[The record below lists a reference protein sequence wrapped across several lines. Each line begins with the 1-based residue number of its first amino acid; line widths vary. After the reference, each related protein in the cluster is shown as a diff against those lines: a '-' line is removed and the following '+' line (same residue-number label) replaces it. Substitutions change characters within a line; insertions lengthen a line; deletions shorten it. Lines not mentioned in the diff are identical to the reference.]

1 MAVETQDAFQ
11 KELIDVF
18 VQEAQE
24 WLQQI
29 HVALDELQQ
38 APPPE
43 RHRAL
48 VETIKNGVANLGGTA
63 ATINLSEVER
73 ASFATLPFVEAVQDP
88 TANVSV
94 ENFVALCRQLGHI
107 HTALTGATGVA
118 FDSDSAGGAVEQP
131 ATTIRTGDYLVLL
144 QGVQGQQPYAGP
156 FHRNLRAALVAQAEG
171 LMQRGV
177 EQCDLASIKQFL
189 EQSAEGDQALLQ
201 TLHQHLPHVVQALQK
216 LQQSMGGA
224 GQIPT
229 EVAATAERAAQL
241 CSVAQQVNASH
252 AMTFFM
258 GLHNFFLIVAQG
270 RVAPAAQNYDA
281 VNHKLRDCV
290 KTIVEWAEHG
300 RVERVAIQNALS
312 I

>member
-1 MAVETQDAFQ
+1 MSVETQDAFQ

-88 TANVSV
+88 TTNVSIDD
-94 ENFVALCRQLGHI
+94 FVALCRQLGHI
-107 HTALTGATGVA
+107 HTALTGATGIA
-118 FDSDSAGGAVEQP
+118 FDPDSTGGAVDQP
-131 ATTIRTGDYLVLL
+131 PTVIRTSDYLALL

-156 FHRNLRAALVAQAEG
+156 SQRNLRAALVAQAEG
-171 LMQRGV
+171 LTQRGI
-177 EQCDLASIKQFL
+177 EHCDLVSIKQFL
-189 EQSAEGDQALLQ
+189 DQSAEGDQAFLQ
-201 TLHQHLPHVVQALQK
+201 TLHQHLPHVVQALQR
-216 LQQSMGGA
+216 LQQSTEGTGH
-224 GQIPT
+224 IST

-241 CSVAQQVNASH
+241 LSIAQQVNASH
-252 AMTFFM
+252 ATTFFM
-258 GLHNFFLIVAQG
+258 GLHNFFLIVGQQ
-270 RVAPAAQNYDA
+270 RVSLTAQNYEA
-281 VNHKLRDCV
+281 VNLKLRDCV
-290 KTIVEWAEHG
+290 KTIVEWAERG
-300 RVERVAIQNALS
+300 RVERAAIQSALS